1 MMEKIAAVWFWCGA
15 ATQAWWYAANAPL
28 WSALILMF
36 IKQRNFSLKLFVST
50 GLSFTKRHKA
60 ECLMRFYALSG
71 KSPISCLSDI
81 EMGQLADSCPKKSN
95 GILLWPLE
103 ISAELRLKV
112 TCFCYGPVILSTDAR
127 HLADVVQL
135 ILCYISIDTSCLVGS
150 WFCRLIRISAISIW
164 TNNF

>member
-1 MMEKIAAVWFWCGA
+1 MMEKIAAVWVWCGV

-36 IKQRNFSLKLFVST
+36 IKQRNFSLKWFVST

-60 ECLMRFYALSG
+60 ECLMRFHALSG

-81 EMGQLADSCPKKSN
+81 EMGQLADSCLKKSK

-112 TCFCYGPVILSTDAR
+112 TCFLLWSNYSINRCTTFSRCSATDFVLYLNRHELLSGILV
-127 HLADVVQL
+127 L
-135 ILCYISIDTSCLVGS
+135 
-150 WFCRLIRISAISIW
+150 
-164 TNNF
+164 